1 MKTNRM
7 NTHETDGKFA
17 IRSFRKV
24 ADFESAANDRIAFA
38 DVAASVGCDGS
49 LFSAPKGF
57 AKWTFQAQMG
67 EVCYLFCLAPVTV
80 EMPVS
85 VEVNA

>member
-7 NTHETDGKFA
+7 NTHEADGKFA
-17 IRSFRKV
+17 IRSFLKV
-24 ADFESAANDRIAFA
+24 AQFESAANDRIAFA

-57 AKWTFQAQMG
+57 AKWDFSKQMS
-67 EVCYLFCLAPVTV
+67 EVCYLFCLASAIV
-80 EMPVS
+80 EMPVN
-85 VEVNA
+85 VEVV